1 MAAEYRDS
9 FKLAAVHTAL
19 TGDIKPRHGSRV
31 SLLIDG
37 RRLAGHQ
44 NADPGFWNCLIFGQQ
59 L

>member
-1 MAAEYRDS
+1 MAAEYRDR
-9 FKLAAVHTAL
+9 FKLAAVHTVL

-31 SLLIDG
+31 SSFTDG

-44 NADPGFWNCLIFGQQ
+44 NADPDFWNCLIFGQQ